1 MDENFIDRF
10 EEDSNRLSEYEDK
23 EKDEIITNHD
33 EILKQR
39 PTIDDLFDSDEE
51 ELEETSEKLEKDFVS
66 CDNSSFVTDKYM
78 EDISSNTVANKFS
91 DLIISFEQLPEEV
104 EIFNPDPE
112 QAFHVEDEIYMSDD
126 ELEEEE
132 EFLEECDFS
141 YEEISKLN
149 QLKNMKTETRQ
160 IVYMLKMNAD
170 KLCKCEVERK
180 ISFILKCK

>member
-1 MDENFIDRF
+1 MYN
-10 EEDSNRLSEYEDK
+10 
-23 EKDEIITNHD
+23 
-33 EILKQR
+33 
-39 PTIDDLFDSDEE
+39 SDEE
-51 ELEETSEKLEKDFVS
+51 EDEEKTATLDKEHVS
-66 CDNSSFVTDKYM
+66 CDNSSFITDKYM

-91 DLIISFEQLPEEV
+91 DMIISFEQLPEEV

-132 EFLEECDFS
+132 ECLEEYDFS

-160 IVYMLKMNAD
+160 IVYMLKMD
-170 KLCKCEVERK
+170 LLLIQVMC
-180 ISFILKCK
+180 